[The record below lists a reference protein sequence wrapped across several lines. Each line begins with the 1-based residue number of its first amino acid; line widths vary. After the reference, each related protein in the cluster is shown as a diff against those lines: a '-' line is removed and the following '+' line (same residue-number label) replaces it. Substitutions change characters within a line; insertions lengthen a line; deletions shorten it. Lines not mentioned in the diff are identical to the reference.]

1 MDGLS
6 LRYATVT
13 EITND
18 NRVHIRLNGEEL
30 VSQVS
35 YYYLESYT
43 ARVNDVVL
51 VDTKLKIVIGKVVL

>member
-1 MDGLS
+1 MMNA
-6 LRYATVT
+6 LRYATVI

-18 NRVHIRLNGEEL
+18 NRVLVRLNGEEL